1 MKNNNKNTL
10 EFLILQQKLPGAGK
24 EYHDNA
30 VKLMDEI
37 TSGAFTLRRDKRA
50 IVFKCSVFKRT
61 LFKL

>member
-24 EYHDNA
+24 EYHDNV
-30 VKLMDEI
+30 VKLMDVI

-50 IVFKCSVFKRT
+50 IVCKRSVF
-61 LFKL
+61 